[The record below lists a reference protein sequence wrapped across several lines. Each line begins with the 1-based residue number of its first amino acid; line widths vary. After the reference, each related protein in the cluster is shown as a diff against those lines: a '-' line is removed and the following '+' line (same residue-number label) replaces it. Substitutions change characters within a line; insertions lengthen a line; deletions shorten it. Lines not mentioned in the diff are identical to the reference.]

1 MKRKGYLFQRGKK
14 GVWYIQLVIDGK
26 TIVKSTGATSKRE
39 AEKVRAEFLRPFALG
54 DTRDTLQNIAGKLT
68 ATETELA
75 SVEAEHNP
83 PPRLARIWD
92 LFLESPSRPDSG
104 PATLRRYEGEWDR
117 FARWLAAKHPETE
130 HLNQVTP
137 AMAADYA
144 RDLNAAK
151 LSASSYNQHRNLL
164 RMVWRV
170 LADECRLT
178 VNPWDRITHRKLN
191 SLANRKRSLTPA
203 QFEALLNATET
214 EPDLHDLF
222 VLLAWTGLRRVDAV
236 LMKWGAVDF
245 ARRVIS
251 LAPVK
256 TARRQGK
263 VVHIPIFPAALE
275 VLNRRQEGKP
285 VNPKG
290 LVFPDMAADY
300 ERDATVL
307 TKHVRQAFERAGI
320 ETTEDRAD
328 RQRNS
333 AVYGCHSLRHFFVSA
348 ATAAGMPDAMIKS
361 ITGHATDGMLEHY
374 QHLGADLAAGLAD
387 RIQSNGNAAKLPAAG
402 LLPAGPTDTPPE
414 LVMSV
419 LDEIRRL
426 AKGQNAKTWKA
437 NKAAIL
443 AVLDGVEK
451 VEN

>member
-1 MKRKGYLFQRGKK
+1 MKTRTGYLIKRGKTFYA
-14 GVWYIQLVIDGK
+14 VWTVSGK
-26 TIVKSTGATSKRE
+26 KFMKSTGETDRRKAKTRL
-39 AEKVRAEFLRPFALG
+39 AEIMQPFLVENEVR
-54 DTRDTLQNIAGKLT
+54 TLESVKARIEGAKG
-68 ATETELA
+68 ELA
-75 SVEAEHNP
+75 RIEADRNP
-83 PPRLARIWD
+83 PPRLSRIWD

-117 FARWLAAKHPETE
+117 FARWLAAKHPEAE

-178 VNPWDRITHRKLN
+178 VNPWDRITPKKLN

-222 VLLAWTGLRRVDAV
+222 LMLAWTGLRRVDAV
-236 LMKWGAVDF
+236 LMKWGSVDF

-402 LLPAGPTDTPPE
+402 LLPAGPADTPPE
-414 LVMSV
+414 AVASV

-426 AKGQNAKTWKA
+426 VKGQNAKTWKA
-437 NKAAIL
+437 NRAAIL